1 MEIDNVYSQDKVNAG
16 IKAMVSTAKALGLN
30 RLELQNASKA
40 VYVASGN
47 AVKMMLGDRRDDGV
61 SMVELDKE
69 TMVP

>member
-61 SMVELDKE
+61 SMVELDNE

>member
-30 RLELQNASKA
+30 LLELQNASKA

-61 SMVELDKE
+61 SMVELDNE

>member
-1 MEIDNVYSQDKVNAG
+1 MEIDNIYSQDKVNAG

-30 RLELQNASKA
+30 CLELQNASKA

-61 SMVELDKE
+61 SMVELDNE
-69 TMVP
+69 TMMP

>member
-30 RLELQNASKA
+30 CLELHNASKA

-61 SMVELDKE
+61 SMVELDNE